1 VARGDQYAVESW
13 PPPEVVPALALAQ
26 HHGLPTCLLDFTW
39 DPYVAAYFAARQWI
53 DAGSPTAP
61 NHLCVW
67 VIDDGRLA
75 LTYRS
80 QRHPI
85 ELVVPPASDNRTLQ
99 AQEGLFMWKPISME
113 EIGDHT
119 RKYEVHDVFETILS
133 AEGTGCSVKKI
144 LLNTN
149 EATMLLHKVIKLGY
163 DSGRLFPTFEGA
175 VRAVKESMSARI
187 GPRW

>member
-1 VARGDQYAVESW
+1 MLTAREDSPWSDNSRWEKPRAHGCRALRRLAPACARRA
-13 PPPEVVPALALAQ
+13 PPPLLAAPKPARVVPFYSGA
-26 HHGLPTCLLDFTW
+26 
-39 DPYVAAYFAARQWI
+39 
-53 DAGSPTAP
+53 
-61 NHLCVW
+61 NN
-67 VIDDGRLA
+67 GRLA

-163 DSGRLFPTFEGA
+163 DSGRLFPTFERA